1 LYRYIYVNASTPDVH
16 ALHQIFTERDHLNRT
31 LFSETTMSIDVI
43 FLGLDGVLFDT
54 EALHLA
60 ACNAAFANAGLSI
73 RWTLP
78 ALRGAAAS
86 QGYARAI
93 GTVVTRELFARDKGR
108 AAALSADKHHQF
120 HQSITESPPP
130 VLPAARTL
138 IDDAIAAGC
147 KICIVTDL
155 PAPATS
161 ALLAASFGAGVNS
174 IFSVVTGG
182 ASFDGPSGTG
192 PYAMA
197 LHAMG
202 VSPSD
207 AIAIDTAVPS
217 LRAAE
222 EAGLWTVSIAPYGA
236 EVVRPRQFITFDALN
251 ELRSSPYTPDQQ
263 QEQEHQ
269 HLAA

>member
-1 LYRYIYVNASTPDVH
+1 
-16 ALHQIFTERDHLNRT
+16 
-31 LFSETTMSIDVI
+31 MSIDVI

-54 EALHLA
+54 EALYLA

-78 ALRGAAAS
+78 ALRAAAATH
-86 QGYARAI
+86 GYARAI
-93 GTVVTRELFARDKGR
+93 GTVITRELFGRGKDRGR
-108 AAALSADKHHQF
+108 AAELYADKHRHF
-120 HQSITESPPP
+120 HQAIADHPP
-130 VLPAARTL
+130 VALPAALTL
-138 IDDAIAAGC
+138 IDDAVAAGC
-147 KICIVTDL
+147 KICILTDL

-161 ALLAASFGAGVNS
+161 ALLADSFGAHVNS
-174 IFSVVTGG
+174 VFTVVTGG

-192 PYAMA
+192 PYAKA

-202 VSPSD
+202 VTPGD

-217 LRAAE
+217 LRAAG
-222 EAGLWTVSIAPYGA
+222 EAGLWTVSVAPYGA
-236 EVVRPRQFITFDALN
+236 DVVRPRQFITFEALN

-263 QEQEHQ
+263 QEQDPQ

>member
-1 LYRYIYVNASTPDVH
+1 
-16 ALHQIFTERDHLNRT
+16 
-31 LFSETTMSIDVI
+31 MSIDVI

-60 ACNAAFANAGLSI
+60 AFNAAFANAGLSI

-78 ALRGAAAS
+78 VLRGAAAS
-86 QGYARAI
+86 HGYARAI
-93 GTVVTRELFARDKGR
+93 GTVVTRELFARDKSR
-108 AAALSADKHHQF
+108 VAELFADKHQQF

-130 VLPAARTL
+130 ALPATRAL

-147 KICIVTDL
+147 KICILTDL

-161 ALLAASFGAGVNS
+161 ALLAASFGADVNS
-174 IFSVVTGG
+174 TFTVVTGG

-202 VSPSD
+202 VDPGD

-217 LRAAE
+217 LRAAQ
-222 EAGLWTVSIAPYGA
+222 EAGLWTVSVAPHCAPYGA
-236 EVVRPRQFITFDALN
+236 DVAHPRQFITFDALN
-251 ELRSSPYTPDQQ
+251 DLRSSPYTPGQQ

>member
-1 LYRYIYVNASTPDVH
+1 
-16 ALHQIFTERDHLNRT
+16 
-31 LFSETTMSIDVI
+31 MSIDVI

-78 ALRGAAAS
+78 ALRAAAATH
-86 QGYARAI
+86 GYAGAI
-93 GTVVTRELFARDKGR
+93 GTVITRELFSRDKGR
-108 AAALSADKHHQF
+108 AAELHADKHRQF
-120 HQSITESPPP
+120 HQAVLADPP
-130 VLPAARTL
+130 VALPAALTL

-147 KICIVTDL
+147 KICILTDL

-161 ALLAASFGAGVNS
+161 ALLADSFGAHVNS
-174 IFSVVTGG
+174 VFTVVTGG

-192 PYAMA
+192 PYAKA

-202 VSPSD
+202 VTPGD

-217 LRAAE
+217 LRAAG
-222 EAGLWTVSIAPYGA
+222 EAGLWTVSVAPYGA
-236 EVVRPRQFITFDALN
+236 DVVRPRQFITFEALN

-263 QEQEHQ
+263 QEQDHQ